1 MLTYLVRN
9 EVSFCLSH
17 YEGSILPQNQTEP
30 GKFLSFCC
38 NNVISSSMF
47 SSHQYPTY
55 LFPYTHVKP
64 GTTRVGKNLWTPPRL
79 TPLPKAMPVGASSLG
94 ALLRSVLNIQRISI
108 IRSAAL
114 LTVRY
119 LQLSS
124 ISSGI
129 NYSEIPYAA
138 DGCSHTYTYALFQR
152 TPKMPE
158 PAGPP
163 EPLLPWLFSV

>member
-1 MLTYLVRN
+1 MGW
-9 EVSFCLSH
+9 E
-17 YEGSILPQNQTEP
+17 EP
-30 GKFLSFCC
+30 LDTT
-38 NNVISSSMF
+38 SSNT
-47 SSHQYPTY
+47 PTQS
-55 LFPYTHVKP
+55 
-64 GTTRVGKNLWTPPRL
+64 NASW
-79 TPLPKAMPVGASSLG
+79 SSLG

-152 TPKMPE
+152 TLKMPE

-163 EPLLPWLFSV
+163 EPLLPWFFSV